1 MKNKARLLQADI
13 LTHTYFKEYSAAWH
27 TAKVL
32 LISVC
37 KHIKQEQ
44 YVLSNHEQKEDAY
57 LKLAFCVTFPSGLE
71 QGGSGITEDVE
82 RMH

>member
-1 MKNKARLLQADI
+1 M
-13 LTHTYFKEYSAAWH
+13 
-27 TAKVL
+27 
-32 LISVC
+32 
-37 KHIKQEQ
+37 
-44 YVLSNHEQKEDAY
+44 LSNHEQKEDAY